1 MGLPMLKKLLFLV
14 PALLLLSDSEAK
26 EVSVLVPGEPGQQ
39 QLHSSPFE
47 NGEKVSYRGSWNGIP
62 LTAVDIR
69 TSSLWLDGK
78 KAFQVDVD
86 ARTQKGPDFLWRMRD
101 SVQSVFEA
109 GTFWPRQFVLRQR
122 ENSRSTDTNAFY
134 DQIEKKWT
142 VSRLREKESSRFEI
156 DSGNTF
162 DVITAT
168 YLVRSVDFKVGDQ
181 LRFYTLGA
189 KNLYLVTLEVVGLE
203 AITTH
208 LGTLDAY
215 RIIAQAQNLNK
226 SRRAHRTRQATV
238 WISADSRRLPLK
250 LQSQS
255 FFGSVYLEI
264 VKSEG
269 SQGASLQEHA
279 TVSFHRPIS

>member
-1 MGLPMLKKLLFLV
+1 MLKKLLFLV
-14 PALLLLSDSEAK
+14 PAFLLLSDSEAK

-39 QLHSSPFE
+39 QLHSLPFE

-134 DQIEKKWT
+134 DQTEKKWT
-142 VSRLREKESSRFEI
+142 VSRLRGKESSRFEI
-156 DSGNTF
+156 DSANTF
-162 DVITAT
+162 DTITAT
-168 YLVRSVDFKVGDQ
+168 YLVRSLDLKVGDQ
-181 LRFYTLGA
+181 LRFYTLGT
-189 KNLYLVTLEVVGLE
+189 KNRYLVTLEVVGRE
-203 AITTH
+203 AVTTQV
-208 LGTLDAY
+208 GTFDAY
-215 RIIAQAQNLNK
+215 RITAQAQNLNK
-226 SRRAHRTRQATV
+226 SRRADKMRRATV

-279 TVSFHRPIS
+279 AVSFHRPIS